1 MERRHLG
8 QETKHVC
15 EIQVQVRRP
24 LQVARMLVKFNY
36 GSTIHRASRGMNLS

>member
-36 GSTIHRASRGMNLS
+36 GSTIHRASLGMSLS

>member
-15 EIQVQVRRP
+15 EIQVQARRH
-24 LQVARMLVKFNY
+24 LQAARTLAKFNY
-36 GSTIHRASRGMNLS
+36 GSTIHRASRGMSLS

>member
-15 EIQVQVRRP
+15 EIQVQVRLP

-36 GSTIHRASRGMNLS
+36 GSTIHRASRGMSLS